1 MVVTTATAACRTG
14 RDWNRIKN
22 EQRGVVAMNVYAD
35 MEDVAERAGTEPD
48 QIPAGFAAAM
58 QTGMSVEERAGC
70 LARNASIEIIPATA
84 SKISDFREHLPAGA
98 RVFIPF
104 LPKARF
110 ADCIALAVRLRD
122 EDMEPVP
129 HIAARRLRSQAEL
142 TDTLAE
148 LRARA
153 DLRSGLVIAGDPET
167 PAGPFENSMAVL
179 ETGLL
184 EQHGIGTIF
193 VGGQPEGIPGVSGE
207 AVSDALDWKNA
218 YARTSEAEFR
228 LVTQFVLDPDN
239 LITWRRSI
247 AERGIALP
255 LHVGMAGPT
264 SLKTLMKF
272 AGLTGAKASF
282 NAMRKYGVK
291 LTRLSDTATPDD
303 LVWRLAD
310 ESDGAPVHGIHVY
323 TFGGFAGA
331 IDWLEGWRAGA
342 AKDCSKAGYKTA

>member
-1 MVVTTATAACRTG
+1 M
-14 RDWNRIKN
+14 
-22 EQRGVVAMNVYAD
+22 AMNVYAD
-35 MEDVAERAGTEPD
+35 MEEAAGRAGEDPD
-48 QIPAGFAAAM
+48 EIPADFAGPGRAAI
-58 QTGMSVEERAGC
+58 GVEERAGC
-70 LARNASIEIIPATA
+70 LARNASIEIIPHSAD
-84 SKISDFREHLPAGA
+84 KIADFRDHMPAGA

-110 ADCIALAVRLRD
+110 ADCIPLAVRLRG
-122 EDMEPVP
+122 EGMEPVP

-153 DLRSGLVIAGDPET
+153 DVRQVLVIAGDPEE

-184 EQHGIGTIF
+184 EQFGIETIF
-193 VGGQPEGIPGVSGE
+193 VGGQPEGIPGVSGK
-207 AVSDALDWKNA
+207 AVSDALDWKYA
-218 YARTSEAEFR
+218 YAKHSAAQLR

-239 LITWRRSI
+239 LMAWRRRL
-247 AERGIALP
+247 AERGIDLP
-255 LHVGMAGPT
+255 LHVGVAGPT
-264 SLKTLMKF
+264 SLKTLLKF

-282 NAMRKYGVK
+282 RAMRKYGVK

-303 LVWRLAD
+303 LVWRLAGD
-310 ESDGAPVHGIHVY
+310 TEGAPVHALHVY

-331 IDWLEGWRAGA
+331 VEWLEGWRTGASEDCGQAGCA
-342 AKDCSKAGYKTA
+342 TPR